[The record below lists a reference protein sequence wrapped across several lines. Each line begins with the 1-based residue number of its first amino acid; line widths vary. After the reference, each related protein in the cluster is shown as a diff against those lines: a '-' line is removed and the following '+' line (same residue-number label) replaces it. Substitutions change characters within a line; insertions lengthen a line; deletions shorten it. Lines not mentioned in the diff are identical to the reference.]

1 MNRLHPDVPDLCTL
15 RGEGYYLP
23 VDPGS
28 WSVPPG
34 TCGYEEEFLKTL
46 GDVSKRWKFLGPF
59 FATHGYYVYQGLAHC
74 FTTPPDNIPLPS
86 AIDYAHPFSRR
97 IDGLTD
103 RDLGFDHA
111 QASFTRDCFG
121 REVVIRLVSFP
132 GEESDEL
139 KIYCLLNTPQA
150 RKDPRNHTVPVIDW
164 LEYSGLK
171 FVVSPR
177 WGDPLIGMVQL
188 STEQLLHYGDTLLEG
203 LAFLHENRIAHRDVA
218 IRNTVLDIIAGHRF
232 DEGAALLDP
241 SVARFAFIDFDA
253 SAILPM
259 GTPIDNV
266 MMEREMR
273 IGIGRLGLPEGKSN
287 PFKDDV
293 VVLLHTLQTYTR
305 VLEAEIPEIGLFFD
319 KYLADL
325 AAPPSAAVVLAA
337 FRKLRSSLT
346 REQLNHIPKRTRIT
360 PAKTK

>member
-1 MNRLHPDVPDLCTL
+1 MV
-15 RGEGYYLP
+15 
-23 VDPGS
+23 
-28 WSVPPG
+28 VPPG

-86 AIDYAHPFSRR
+86 AIDYAHPFSR

-111 QASFTRDCFG
+111 QASFSSRIEPRILIYASGASHLGSTRLFWARGRDQACF
-121 REVVIRLVSFP
+121 FP
-132 GEESDEL
+132 GRGIRRTQD
-139 KIYCLLNTPQA
+139 ICLLNTPQA

-164 LEYSGLK
+164 LEYSGLNL
-171 FVVSPR
+171 

-203 LAFLHENRIAHRDVA
+203 LALSFTRTGLPIATSLSGTQYSTLSLV
-218 IRNTVLDIIAGHRF
+218 TRF

-259 GTPIDNV
+259 GWVYLRARVTLSKTMSLFAP
-266 MMEREMR
+266 
-273 IGIGRLGLPEGKSN
+273 
-287 PFKDDV
+287 
-293 VVLLHTLQTYTR
+293 TLQTYTR

-346 REQLNHIPKRTRIT
+346 REQLNHIPKERFGNLVC
-360 PAKTK
+360 PAAILLRLTLIEDHPS